1 MKTPLLSWL
10 FLLRICYVSLTFHTF
25 VVSTQCPGDQQ
36 SLLLKLKNSLAF
48 NHTASKKLV
57 KWKNGSD
64 YCSWEGVSCK
74 RGCVSNLD
82 LSNEAITGG
91 LDNSSPLFGLKS
103 IDNVNLA
110 FNFFN
115 YTQIPSEFKQLTGL
129 RYLNLSTAEFA
140 GQVPIEISHLTR
152 LVTLDLSTLDTSF
165 YTPLNLEMPNLKVL
179 IRNFSELVELYLD
192 GVNISAQGTEWC
204 QAISS
209 SLPKLRVLSLSA
221 CSLSGPIDSSL
232 LKLQSLSVIRLD
244 GNDFSIQVPE
254 FFSKFPNLTSL
265 DLSYSCLYGTC
276 SGLYGTFPEK
286 IFQVPTLQT
295 IDLSGNQQ
303 LQGSLPEFPKNA
315 SLRSLVLY
323 WTNFSGSLPNSIGN
337 LKMLSNID
345 ISSCNFTGS
354 IPSSIEELHQLVYF
368 DLAGNQFNGSIP
380 SFSMAKNLTLI
391 DLSYN
396 LLDATIPSSLFSL
409 PMLQDL
415 DLSNNL
421 LDGTIPSS
429 LFSLPMLQYLVLSNN
444 HFSGQLPEFGNFS
457 SLYFLDLSSNSLEG
471 PIPMSIFNLRELTVL
486 LLSSNN
492 FSGSFPLNDIQQL
505 KNLSRLDLSYNSLL
519 INYDSFNNFS
529 GSFPQLFTLK
539 LAAGKLRT
547 FPDFLRN
554 HSTLFTLDLSL
565 NQIHEIPNGISKL
578 SGLSELNLSCNSLVN
593 LPGPFHNLTSHLSV
607 LDLHSNQ
614 LQGQIPMLPPSA
626 IYLDYSRNNFS
637 SSIPADIGDF
647 LMQTAFF
654 SLASNHIHG
663 IIPESVC
670 KATSLEVLDLSN
682 NSLSGM
688 IPQCLTAINGPLA
701 VLDLRRNKLSGTLP
715 DNFPENCSLQTLDLN
730 GNVIGGQFPKSLANC
745 RMLEVLNLGNNQITD
760 VFPCSL
766 QSIPSLRVL
775 VLRFNKFYDRIE
787 CLKTNSAW
795 PKLQIVDI
803 ARNNFT
809 GKIPGSLL
817 KTWQA
822 MMADEDGAVS
832 NINYQGNLRN
842 YTGSYY
848 LDTVAVTV
856 KGRERE
862 LVKILTDFT
871 SIDISCNNF
880 KGPIPE
886 EVGKLVSLHA
896 LNLSSNALTGAI
908 PSSLGNLRQL
918 ESLDLSDNKLS
929 GTIPSELSKLNFLS
943 FLDLSSNQ
951 LVGKIPT
958 STQIQSFSPDSFAG
972 NKGLYGPPLDDGS
985 PRLPPTLEGKHS
997 NSAHRIDW
1005 DLISVEV
1012 GFIVGFGVAVGSLVL
1027 CKRWSKWYYKTM
1039 YKILVRIFPQLEDR
1053 IGPHRRHVH
1062 INQRFGR

>member
-36 SLLLKLKNSLAF
+36 SLLLKLKDSLTFDPA
-48 NHTASKKLV
+48 TSRKLV
-57 KWKNGSD
+57 KWNNASD

-74 RGCVSNLD
+74 QGCVSNLD

-103 IDNVNLA
+103 IENLNLA
-110 FNFFN
+110 YNNFN

-129 RYLNLSTAEFA
+129 TNLNLSNAGFAE
-140 GQVPIEISHLTR
+140 QVPIEISHLTR
-152 LVTLDLSTLDTSF
+152 LVTLDLSTLVIQ
-165 YTPLNLEMPNLKVL
+165 LNLEKPNLKVL
-179 IRNFSELVELYLD
+179 IRNFSELVKLYLD

-244 GNDFSIQVPE
+244 YNDFSIQVPE

-265 DLSYSCLYGTC
+265 HLSD

-295 IDLSGNQQ
+295 IDLSSNPQ

-315 SLRSLVLY
+315 SLRSLVLRRA
-323 WTNFSGSLPNSIGN
+323 NFSGFLPNSIGN

-345 ISSCNFTGS
+345 ISWCNFIGS
-354 IPSSIEELHQLVYF
+354 IPRSTEHLHQLVNF
-368 DLAGNQFNGSIP
+368 DLQGNEFNGSVP
-380 SFSMAKNLTLI
+380 SFSMAKNLTSIYL
-391 DLSYN
+391 YNN
-396 LLDATIPSSLFSL
+396 LLDGTIPSSLFSL
-409 PMLQDL
+409 PMLQHL

-429 LFSLPMLQYLVLSNN
+429 LFSLPMLQHLYLSYN

-457 SLYFLDLSSNSLEG
+457 SLQVLDLSSNSLEG
-471 PIPMSIFNLRELTVL
+471 PIPMSIFNLRQLHFL
-486 LLSSNN
+486 SLSSNN
-492 FSGSFPLNDIQQL
+492 FSGSFLLNDIQQL
-505 KNLSRLDLSYNSLL
+505 KNLQELYLSYNSLL
-519 INYDSFNNFS
+519 INHYSSNS
-529 GSFPQLFTLK
+529 SYSCPQLRTLK

-554 HSTLFTLDLSL
+554 QSILEVLDLSL
-565 NQIHEIPNGISKL
+565 NQIHEIPNWIWRL
-578 SGLSELNLSCNSLVN
+578 STLGELNLSCNSLVN
-593 LPGPFHNLTSHLSV
+593 LPGPFLNLSFSV

-614 LQGQIPMLPPSA
+614 LQGPIPMLPPYA
-626 IYLDYSRNNFS
+626 GYLDYSRNNFS
-637 SSIPADIGDF
+637 SSIPAEIGDF
-647 LMQTAFF
+647 LVSTVFF

-688 IPQCLTAINGPLA
+688 IPQCLTARNGPLA

-730 GNVIGGQFPKSLANC
+730 GNVIGGQFPKSLTNC
-745 RMLEVLNLGNNQITD
+745 TMLEVLNLGNNQITD

-766 QSIPSLRVL
+766 QNISSLRVL
-775 VLRFNKFYDRIE
+775 VLRFNKFYDSIE
-787 CLKTNSAW
+787 CLKTKRDW
-795 PKLQIVDI
+795 PKLQIIDL

-809 GKIPGSLL
+809 GEIPGSFL

-822 MMADEDGAVS
+822 MMADKDGAVS
-832 NINYQGNLRN
+832 KINHLQFQVLVNGQVYYQ
-842 YTGSYY
+842 
-848 LDTVAVTV
+848 DTVTVTT
-856 KGRERE
+856 KGQEME
-862 LVKILTDFT
+862 LARILTVFT

-880 KGPIPE
+880 NGSIPE
-886 EVGKLVSLHA
+886 EVGKLTSLHG

-929 GTIPSELSKLNFLS
+929 GTIPSQLSKLNFLS
-943 FLDLSSNQ
+943 FLNLSSNQ

-958 STQIQSFSPDSFAG
+958 GTQIQSFSADSFAG

-1039 YKILVRIFPQLEDR
+1039 YKILVKIFPQLEDR

-1062 INQRFGR
+1062 INQRFRR

>member
-204 QAISS
+204 QAISY
-209 SLPKLRVLSLSA
+209 SLPKLRVLSLSK
-221 CSLSGPIDSSL
+221 CYLSGPIDSSL

-244 GNDFSIQVPE
+244 YNDFSIQVPE

-265 DLSYSCLYGTC
+265 DLRY

-295 IDLSGNQQ
+295 IDLSVNPQ

-323 WTNFSGSLPNSIGN
+323 WTNFSGSLPNSISN
-337 LKMLSNID
+337 LKMLSDID
-345 ISSCNFTGS
+345 IRWCNFTGS
-354 IPSSIEELHQLVYF
+354 IPSSIEDLHQLVYF
-368 DLAGNQFNGSIP
+368 DLSWNKFNGS
-380 SFSMAKNLTLI
+380 
-391 DLSYN
+391 
-396 LLDATIPSSLFSL
+396 
-409 PMLQDL
+409 
-415 DLSNNL
+415 
-421 LDGTIPSS
+421 IPSS
-429 LFSLPMLQYLVLSNN
+429 LFSLPMLQYLELSNN
-444 HFSGQLPEFGNFS
+444 HFSSQLPEFGNVS
-457 SLYFLDLSSNSLEG
+457 SLQVLDLSSNSLEG
-471 PIPMSIFNLRELTVL
+471 PIPMSIFNLRELNEL
-486 LLSSNN
+486 YLSSNN

-505 KNLSRLDLSYNSLL
+505 KNLSNLDLSYNGLL
-519 INYDSFNNFS
+519 INYDTSNS
-529 GSFPQLFTLK
+529 SYSFPQLATLK
-539 LAAGKLRT
+539 LAAVKLRT

-554 HSTLFTLDLSL
+554 QSALFTLDLSL
-565 NQIHEIPNGISKL
+565 NQIHEIPNWILKL
-578 SGLSELNLSCNSLVN
+578 SGLRQLNLSCNSLVN
-593 LPGPFHNLTSHLSV
+593 LLGPFLNLTSQLFV

-614 LQGQIPMLPPSA
+614 LQGPIPMLPPYA
-626 IYLDYSRNNFS
+626 QYLDYSRNNFS
-637 SSIPADIGDF
+637 SSIPADIGDLVF
-647 LMQTAFF
+647 LAFF

-760 VFPCSL
+760 VFPCLLKNIS
-766 QSIPSLRVL
+766 SLRVL

-795 PKLQIVDI
+795 PKLQIIDI

-842 YTGSYY
+842 YTESYY
-848 LDTVAVTV
+848 LDTIAVTV
-856 KGRERE
+856 KGGERE
-862 LVKILTDFT
+862 LVRILTDFT

-880 KGPIPE
+880 NGPIPE
-886 EVGKLVSLHA
+886 EVGKLVSLYA
-896 LNLSSNALTGAI
+896 LNLSSNAQA
-908 PSSLGNLRQL
+908 
-918 ESLDLSDNKLS
+918 
-929 GTIPSELSKLNFLS
+929 
-943 FLDLSSNQ
+943 
-951 LVGKIPT
+951 
-958 STQIQSFSPDSFAG
+958 QS
-972 NKGLYGPPLDDGS
+972 
-985 PRLPPTLEGKHS
+985 H
-997 NSAHRIDW
+997 H
-1005 DLISVEV
+1005 
-1012 GFIVGFGVAVGSLVL
+1012 
-1027 CKRWSKWYYKTM
+1027 
-1039 YKILVRIFPQLEDR
+1039 
-1053 IGPHRRHVH
+1053 H
-1062 INQRFGR
+1062 

>member
-57 KWKNGSD
+57 KWRNGSD
-64 YCSWEGVSCK
+64 YCSWEGLSCK
-74 RGCVSNLD
+74 KGCVSHLD
-82 LSNEAITGG
+82 LSSEAITGG
-91 LDNSSPLFGLKS
+91 LDNSSSLFGLKS
-103 IDNVNLA
+103 IENLNLA

-129 RYLNLSTAEFA
+129 TNLNLSNAGFA

-152 LVTLDLSTLDTSF
+152 LVTLDLSTLDTLS
-165 YTPLNLEMPNLKVL
+165 LKLEKPNLKVL

-209 SLPKLRVLSLSA
+209 SLPKLRVLSLTF

-244 GNDFSIQVPE
+244 FNDFSIQVPE

-265 DLSYSCLYGTC
+265 HLSDSCFDGSC

-295 IDLSGNQQ
+295 IDLSGNGQ
-303 LQGSLPEFPKNA
+303 LRGSLPEFPKNA
-315 SLRSLVLY
+315 SLRSLVLSGA
-323 WTNFSGSLPNSIGN
+323 NFSGLLPNSIGN
-337 LKMLSNID
+337 LKMLSKIY
-345 ISSCNFTGS
+345 ISWCNFTGS
-354 IPSSIEELHQLVYF
+354 IPSSIEDLHQLVYF
-368 DLAGNQFNGSIP
+368 DLAGNKFNGSIP

-391 DLSYN
+391 DISHN
-396 LLDATIPSSLFSL
+396 LLDGTIPSSLFSL

-429 LFSLPMLQYLVLSNN
+429 LFSLPMLQYLDLSYNS
-444 HFSGQLPEFGNFS
+444 FSGQLPEFGNFS
-457 SLYFLDLSSNSLEG
+457 SLQVLDLSSNSLEG
-471 PIPMSIFNLRELTVL
+471 PIPMSIFNLRELNEL
-486 LLSSNN
+486 SLSSNN

-505 KNLSRLDLSYNSLL
+505 KNLSWLDLSYNSLL
-519 INYDSFNNFS
+519 INHYSSNS
-529 GSFPQLFTLK
+529 SHSFPQLRTLK
-539 LAAGKLRT
+539 LAARKLRT

-554 HSTLFTLDLSL
+554 QSILEVLDLSL
-565 NQIHEIPNGISKL
+565 NQIHEIPNWISKL
-578 SGLSELNLSCNSLVN
+578 SGLSKLNLSCNSLVN
-593 LPGPFHNLTSHLSV
+593 LPGPFLNLTSQLFV

-614 LQGQIPMLPPSA
+614 LQGQIPMLPLSA
-626 IYLDYSRNNFS
+626 SYLDYSRNNFS

-647 LMQTAFF
+647 LDWTSFF

-715 DNFPENCSLQTLDLN
+715 DNFPEDCSLQTLDLN

-745 RMLEVLNLGNNQITD
+745 TMLEVLNLGNNQVTD

-766 QSIPSLRVL
+766 KNISSLRVL
-775 VLRFNKFYDRIE
+775 VLRSNKFYDCIG

-795 PKLQIVDI
+795 TNLQIIDI
-803 ARNNFT
+803 ARNTFT
-809 GKIPGSLL
+809 GEIPGNFF
-817 KTWQA
+817 KTLQA
-822 MMADEDGAVS
+822 MMGDEDGAVS
-832 NINYQGNLRN
+832 KINHVRFQDLGFGLYYQD
-842 YTGSYY
+842 S
-848 LDTVAVTV
+848 VTV
-856 KGRERE
+856 TTKGLEME
-862 LVKILTDFT
+862 LVKILTVFT
-871 SIDISCNNF
+871 TIDISCNNF
-880 KGPIPE
+880 NGSIPE
-886 EVGKLVSLHA
+886 EMGMLKSLIG
-896 LNLSSNALTGAI
+896 LNLSGNALTGAI

-929 GTIPSELSKLNFLS
+929 GTIPLELSKLNFLS

-951 LVGKIPT
+951 LVGKIPI
-958 STQIQSFSPDSFAG
+958 STQIQSLSADSFAG

-1005 DLISVEV
+1005 DLITVEV

-1039 YKILVRIFPQLEDR
+1039 YKIIVKIFPQLEDR

-1062 INQRFGR
+1062 INQRFTR